1 MITRYQL
8 DATKE
13 LNSKEGSSQNSREF
27 RMSNR
32 LQMIINSIAYTEQQ
46 KTHQIYREYMA
57 VRTKQKTREN
67 EIITKNTDNELG
79 YKFYKLSPECNRRL
93 SFNISTNLMKDR
105 FTYHELYYTV
115 EGRLDQ
121 SCGKKLI

>member
-1 MITRYQL
+1 
-8 DATKE
+8 
-13 LNSKEGSSQNSREF
+13 
-27 RMSNR
+27 
-32 LQMIINSIAYTEQQ
+32 
-46 KTHQIYREYMA
+46 MA

-121 SCGKKLI
+121 SCGKK